1 MSPAAPDR
9 ADALFR
15 DCLDLARYIAR
26 ARQEVARMRP
36 RDLTEE
42 KLPRAGQELD
52 AIVKETE
59 AATHAIMGA
68 AEAIMAAD
76 GADAAGR
83 AAIEAEC
90 LKIFEA
96 CSFQDI
102 TGQRIRKVV
111 DTLTHIE
118 ERLLKL
124 RDIWGPDLVDAAT
137 DDTANGREDAHLLN
151 GPQLRGEGLDQSSVD
166 SLFEPAAAPRAAS
179 PASQKDIDALFE

>member
-1 MSPAAPDR
+1 MSPATPDR

-36 RDLTEE
+36 RDLTEQ

-59 AATHAIMGA
+59 NATNAIMGA

-76 GADAAGR
+76 AGDPAGQ
-83 AAIEAEC
+83 AAIQAEC

-118 ERLLKL
+118 DRLLKL
-124 RDIWGPDLVDAAT
+124 RDIWGPDLADAAAEDPT
-137 DDTANGREDAHLLN
+137 DAREDAHLLN
-151 GPQLRGEGLDQSSVD
+151 GPQLKGQGLDQSTVD
-166 SLFEPAAAPRAAS
+166 SLFEPATPRAAG
-179 PASQKDIDALFE
+179 PASQKDIDALFD